1 MKSRANKNHRVSKPK
16 HRRHQHL
23 LEVSVR
29 RDIARLQR
37 IRAIMF
43 FTCKTI
49 LIVSVI
55 VGAYLGGK
63 ECLRRFLWENPDYF
77 LADMKL
83 TTDGT
88 LTHEQVRTVGN
99 IVIGQNIFT
108 IDIAKAREAIDAMP
122 QVQSVELQRVLPNL
136 IEVKI
141 SERRPIAWLSAK
153 VGEDP
158 TTSDKSFLVDSRG
171 VAMQIKAR
179 LPEYLSLPVIAG
191 VSMENLV
198 AGQKV
203 KSYEMQA
210 ALDLIRLSTDNARFH
225 PRTLDISKGYCVI
238 VTDQSRRKVT
248 FGLERVAQQV
258 GRLMHYIEF
267 SETNGKQIQ
276 TVNLM
281 VERNTPV
288 IFAKT
293 AEEEAAEEAAAQA
306 SLPGAKD
313 SKNKSVTVPKKPEAT
328 PAPAS
333 TPASSPTKSSTP
345 PRRSKGSADPIRK
358 PFKLNG

>member
-1 MKSRANKNHRVSKPK
+1 MKSQRVSKNHRVSKPK

-29 RDIARLQR
+29 RDIARFQR
-37 IRAIMF
+37 LRAVMMF
-43 FTCKTI
+43 SCKAV
-49 LIVSVI
+49 LLVSVI

-63 ECLRRFLWENPDYF
+63 ECLRRFLWENPDYY
-77 LADMKL
+77 LAFVNVN
-83 TTDGT
+83 TDGT
-88 LTHEQVRTVGN
+88 LTHEQVRTTAN
-99 IVIGQNIFT
+99 IELGQNIFT

-122 QVQSVELQRVLPNL
+122 QVESVELQRVLPNR

-141 SERRPIAWLSAK
+141 FERRPIAWLAAK
-153 VGEDP
+153 AGEDP
-158 TTSDKSFLVDSRG
+158 SVSDKSFLVDSRG
-171 VAMQIKAR
+171 IAMQIKAR

-210 ALDLIRLSTDNARFH
+210 ALDLIRLNTDNTRFH
-225 PRTLDISKGYCVI
+225 PRTLDIAKGYCVV

-248 FGLERVAQQV
+248 FGLEKVDQQV
-258 GRLMHYIEF
+258 NRLMRYMEF
-267 SETNGKQIQ
+267 SETSGRQIQ

-288 IFAKT
+288 LFAKT
-293 AEEEAAEEAAAQA
+293 EEEEAAEEAAALF
-306 SLPGAKD
+306 SKD
-313 SKNKSVTVPKKPEAT
+313 AKNKGLTSPKKPGAT
-328 PAPAS
+328 P
-333 TPASSPTKSSTP
+333 TPATTPVSNPSKTSTP
-345 PRRSKGSADPIRK
+345 PPRSKGSPDPIKK
-358 PFKLNG
+358 PFRLNG